1 MQKRKRKIS
10 LTLIERAMRQKR
22 KQIGTKAGKILEG
35 SCCYPSGTKEA
46 LEQYGRGFADGFP
59 KEVLRG
65 KKGYR
70 FVVCCNRARWEAQRR
85 AVLMIE
91 PVKMTLGIT
100 RLVELNLGFEKDAVV
115 VEAMRGKEEKQNWL
129 ERFREMHKAP
139 GMNFV
144 LRRVEGYAKKLGF
157 KWIKV
162 RNPKSL
168 YFFVNSVISSK
179 KMAKIYEIEDGK
191 KRADA
196 HSKEKKA
203 IRLRMETLYNAVAD
217 SEGYTRKGDFYV
229 KRL

>member
-1 MQKRKRKIS
+1 
-10 LTLIERAMRQKR
+10 
-22 KQIGTKAGKILEG
+22 
-35 SCCYPSGTKEA
+35 
-46 LEQYGRGFADGFP
+46 
-59 KEVLRG
+59 
-65 KKGYR
+65 
-70 FVVCCNRARWEAQRR
+70 
-85 AVLMIE
+85 MIE

-100 RLVELNLGFEKDAVV
+100 RLVELNLGFEKDAVI
-115 VEAMRGKEEKQNWL
+115 VEAMRGKEEKQDWL
-129 ERFREMHKAP
+129 ERFREMHGAP